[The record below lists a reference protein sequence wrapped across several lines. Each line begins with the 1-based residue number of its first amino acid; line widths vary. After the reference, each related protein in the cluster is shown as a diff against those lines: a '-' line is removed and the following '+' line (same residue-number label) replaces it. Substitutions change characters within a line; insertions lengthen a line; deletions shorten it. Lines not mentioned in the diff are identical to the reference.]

1 MRHILRFASALGL
14 VGFLS
19 FPGQAAVTFYTS
31 QVAFDAA
38 ATTGLI
44 EDFEAT
50 GATTDT
56 AISGFSHNGVTY
68 QGLAGGVPFA
78 NVYLYSPGGSEFGA
92 GVPQPLTTTVLTG
105 NGEEH
110 FSVTFNVARHAVGFD
125 AYLNGLGPATVD
137 VYGDVT
143 LLGSF
148 AFPDTQNDKA
158 FLGFTSP
165 AEITSF
171 VWTATQGGLVNTAID
186 NLVADI
192 PEPGDMAMF
201 GMALARLLARRRRTS

>member
-105 NGEEH
+105 RSGRARKPIWAVAIIWTRRKSSLLNLMAEMARGAKISSLGE
-110 FSVTFNVARHAVGFD
+110 
-125 AYLNGLGPATVD
+125 P
-137 VYGDVT
+137 
-143 LLGSF
+143 
-148 AFPDTQNDKA
+148 
-158 FLGFTSP
+158 
-165 AEITSF
+165 
-171 VWTATQGGLVNTAID
+171 
-186 NLVADI
+186 
-192 PEPGDMAMF
+192 
-201 GMALARLLARRRRTS
+201 